1 MVLDILLRC
10 CHFLPRDAGRQ
21 FLRLASFSETLEA
34 LFPAVRAGRS
44 VFHLSC
50 RPFRLFPWLKPI
62 EPASRLLHA
71 FPSLCVWVCVCLSLS
86 LCLSL
91 AFFTSLPISTPCFW
105 QKKSPVRSSG
115 MILDTPPFSS
125 STTSSFNSTSKTL
138 VVVKLIRSYL
148 SYHSPFPHGSR
159 SSKPHSHILS
169 HLRFRI

>member
-44 VFHLSC
+44 VFHLSW

-71 FPSLCVWVCVCLSLS
+71 LPSVCVWVCVCMCVSLS
-86 LCLSL
+86 CFLHFSPYFYSL
-91 AFFTSLPISTPCFW
+91 FLAKKVPGKELGHDTRHSSIFFFHDLLLQLNF
-105 QKKSPVRSSG
+105 KNSG
-115 MILDTPPFSS
+115 
-125 STTSSFNSTSKTL
+125 
-138 VVVKLIRSYL
+138 R
-148 SYHSPFPHGSR
+148 R
-159 SSKPHSHILS
+159 
-169 HLRFRI
+169 

>member
-1 MVLDILLRC
+1 MLDGNSSASPPSLK
-10 CHFLPRDAGRQ
+10 P
-21 FLRLASFSETLEA
+21 LRLSFPLSELA
-34 LFPAVRAGRS
+34 DPSFIFPGD
-44 VFHLSC
+44 
-50 RPFRLFPWLKPI
+50 PFAFSRGWNRLNQ
-62 EPASRLLHA
+62 LLVCSM
-71 FPSLCVWVCVCLSLS
+71 PYLLCACGCVCVCVCLS
-86 LCLSL
+86 LSL